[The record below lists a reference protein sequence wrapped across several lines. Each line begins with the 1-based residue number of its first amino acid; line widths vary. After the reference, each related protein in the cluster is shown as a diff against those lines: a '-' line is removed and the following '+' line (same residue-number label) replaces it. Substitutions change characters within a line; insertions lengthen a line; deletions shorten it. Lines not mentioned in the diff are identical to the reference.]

1 MPVQYDL
8 VLRLEFMNMS
18 NGRALVEA
26 RIAALRAQRAELL
39 QRVRDF
45 AALSRRDRSDA
56 RAPAGLVALVT
67 AADEKL
73 LEARIELAT
82 ISACKEF
89 APSLVTECG
98 VCADLEKSVESVK
111 RAAQNACNAR
121 KSFVAAFDAA
131 AAAVSQEY
139 TACID
144 TSAAAEKQS
153 TARLAAKAEQ
163 LTLAKNE
170 LHAILA
176 GFSKWIDRTR
186 AQQNHCVDEIVSLQT
201 TLGHLCDSVI
211 PGFEADVGM
220 WLGRAHAV
228 SEGAVRA
235 AAELGGL
242 KADCQLLG
250 MHKEEQEA
258 RVSSLQTR
266 TEELVLI

>member
-1 MPVQYDL
+1 
-8 VLRLEFMNMS
+8 MS

-45 AALSRRDRSDA
+45 AALTRRDRSEA
-56 RAPAGLVALVT
+56 SAPAGLVALVA

-73 LEARIELAT
+73 LDARIELAT
-82 ISACKEF
+82 LSACKEF

-111 RAAQNACNAR
+111 ISAQSACSAR
-121 KSFVAAFDAA
+121 KSFIAAFDAA
-131 AAAVSQEY
+131 AVAVAHEY
-139 TACID
+139 TACLE

-153 TARLAAKAEQ
+153 TARLATKAEQ
-163 LTLAKNE
+163 LNQAKAE
-170 LHAILA
+170 LHALLA
-176 GFSKWIDRTR
+176 SFSKWIDRTR

-211 PGFEADVGM
+211 PGFEAEVGM

-228 SEGAVRA
+228 SEGAVRS

-258 RVSSLQTR
+258 KVSLLQTR